1 MDDKPKYK
9 RRIVIIKRAL
19 QFNYIAIVLIAM
31 VLVAFT
37 VGWDVYYT
45 MGKAIMEMES
55 PSLFPVMER
64 INNLML
70 GKLAVLLVIVF
81 IIAIFVSHKFAG
93 PIFKFERSCDMVAE
107 GDLTYR
113 VHLRSGDELIE
124 LQDKFNGMVSEIQKK
139 VSVDKES
146 AKIVGEKLSAI
157 SERLSQKNVSPS
169 ELSEILG
176 QINGII
182 AELNK
187 ISSGFKLGN

>member
-19 QFNYIAIVLIAM
+19 QFKYIAVVLIAM
-31 VLVAFT
+31 ILVAFT

-45 MGKAIMEMES
+45 VGRAIMELEA
-55 PSLFPVMER
+55 PGLYPVMLK

-93 PIFKFERSCDMVAE
+93 PIFKFERSCDTVAG

-139 VSVDKES
+139 VSADKDS
-146 AKIVGEKLSAI
+146 AKIAGEKLSAI
-157 SERLSQKNVSPS
+157 SSRLSQKNISPS

-176 QINGII
+176 QINGLIS
-182 AELNK
+182 ELNK
-187 ISSGFKLGN
+187 ISSGFKI

>member
-19 QFNYIAIVLIAM
+19 QFKYIAIVLIAM
-31 VLVAFT
+31 ILVAFT

-45 MGKAIMEMES
+45 VGRAIMELES
-55 PSLFPVMER
+55 PGLYPVMVK

-81 IIAIFVSHKFAG
+81 IVAIFVSHKFAG
-93 PIFKFERSCDMVAE
+93 PIFKFERSCDTVAD

-124 LQDKFNGMVSEIQKK
+124 LQDKFNKMVSEIQKK
-139 VSVDKES
+139 VSEDKES
-146 AKIVGEKLSAI
+146 SKIICEKLLAI
-157 SERLSQKNVSPS
+157 SSRLSQKNITPS
-169 ELSEILG
+169 ELSEISQ
-176 QINGII
+176 QIGKILND
-182 AELNK
+182 LNK
-187 ISSGFKLGN
+187 ISSGFKL

>member
-19 QFNYIAIVLIAM
+19 QFKYIAIVLIAM

-45 MGKAIMEMES
+45 VGRAIMELEA
-55 PSLFPVMER
+55 PGLYPVMVK

-81 IIAIFVSHKFAG
+81 IISIFVSHKFAG
-93 PIFKFERSCDMVAE
+93 PIFKFERSCDMVAD

-124 LQDKFNGMVSEIQKK
+124 LQDKFNEMVSEIQKK
-139 VSVDKES
+139 VSGDKES

-157 SERLSQKNVSPS
+157 SSRLSQKNVSSS
-169 ELSEILG
+169 ELSEISG

-182 AELNK
+182 AQLNK
-187 ISSGFKLGN
+187 ISSGFKI

>member
-1 MDDKPKYK
+1 MELEAPGLYP
-9 RRIVIIKRAL
+9 I
-19 QFNYIAIVLIAM
+19 M
-31 VLVAFT
+31 V
-37 VGWDVYYT
+37 
-45 MGKAIMEMES
+45 K
-55 PSLFPVMER
+55 

-70 GKLAVLLVIVF
+70 GKLAVLLVIVS

-93 PIFKFERSCDMVAE
+93 PIFKFEKSCDMVAD

-124 LQDKFNGMVSEIQKK
+124 LQDKFNEMVSEIQKK
-139 VSVDKES
+139 VSADYES

-157 SERLSQKNVSPS
+157 SSRLSQKNISPS
-169 ELSEILG
+169 EFSEILG

-187 ISSGFKLGN
+187 ISSGFKI

>member
-19 QFNYIAIVLIAM
+19 QFKYIAVVLIAM
-31 VLVAFT
+31 ILVAFT

-45 MGKAIMEMES
+45 VGRAIMELEA
-55 PSLFPVMER
+55 PGLYPVMLK

-93 PIFKFERSCDMVAE
+93 PIFKFERSCDTVAD

-139 VSVDKES
+139 VSADKDS
-146 AKIVGEKLSAI
+146 AKIAGEKLSAI
-157 SERLSQKNVSPS
+157 SSRLSQKNISPS

-176 QINGII
+176 QINGLIS
-182 AELNK
+182 ELNK
-187 ISSGFKLGN
+187 ISSGFKI

>member
-19 QFNYIAIVLIAM
+19 QFKYIAVVLIAM
-31 VLVAFT
+31 ILVAFT

-45 MGKAIMEMES
+45 VGRAIMELEAPGLYPIM
-55 PSLFPVMER
+55 VK

-93 PIFKFERSCDMVAE
+93 PIFKFERSCDTIAK

-124 LQDKFNGMVSEIQKK
+124 LQDKFNGMVSKIQKK
-139 VSVDKES
+139 VSADYES
-146 AKIVGEKLSAI
+146 AKIAGEKLSAI
-157 SERLSQKNVSPS
+157 SAKLSQKNISPA

-176 QINGII
+176 QIKEIVV
-182 AELNK
+182 ELDK
-187 ISSGFKLGN
+187 ISSGFKV

>member
-19 QFNYIAIVLIAM
+19 QFKYIAIVLIAM

-45 MGKAIMEMES
+45 VGRAIMELEA
-55 PSLFPVMER
+55 PGLYPVMVK

-81 IIAIFVSHKFAG
+81 IISIFVSHKFAG

-124 LQDKFNGMVSEIQKK
+124 LQDKFNEMVSEIQKK
-139 VSVDKES
+139 VSGDKES

-157 SERLSQKNVSPS
+157 SSRLSQKNVSSS
-169 ELSEILG
+169 ELSEISG

-182 AELNK
+182 AQLNK
-187 ISSGFKLGN
+187 ISSGFKI

>member
-19 QFNYIAIVLIAM
+19 QFKYIAVVLVAM
-31 VLVAFT
+31 ILVAFT

-45 MGKAIMEMES
+45 VGRAIMELES
-55 PSLFPVMER
+55 PGLYPIMVK

-93 PIFKFERSCDMVAE
+93 PIFKFERSCDTVAD

-124 LQDKFNGMVSEIQKK
+124 LQDKFNKMVSEIQKK

-146 AKIVGEKLSAI
+146 AKIIGEKLSAI
-157 SERLSQKNVSPS
+157 SERLTQKNVSPS

-176 QINGII
+176 QMTGII
-182 AELNK
+182 SELNK
-187 ISSGFKLGN
+187 ISSGFKI

>member
-19 QFNYIAIVLIAM
+19 QFKYIAVVLIAM

-45 MGKAIMEMES
+45 VGRAIMELEAPGLYPIM
-55 PSLFPVMER
+55 VK

-93 PIFKFERSCDMVAE
+93 PIFKFERSCDTVAE

-124 LQDKFNGMVSEIQKK
+124 LQNKFNGMVSEIQKK
-139 VSVDKES
+139 VSADYES
-146 AKIVGEKLSAI
+146 AKITGVKLSAI
-157 SERLSQKNVSPS
+157 SARLSQKNVSPA

-176 QINGII
+176 QIDGLI
-182 AELNK
+182 AQLNK
-187 ISSGFKLGN
+187 ISSGFKI